1 MGGVVKGYRG
11 AMLVSGLIGM
21 LFFLEGCT
29 SALRHPAVT
38 GPTAPAKK
46 IPPKAHPS
54 GPGMRPYQING
65 QWYYPLATAEGYRR
79 QGLASWYG
87 PAFHGRPTACGE
99 RYDMNGISAA
109 HKTLPLGT
117 WVRVKNLE
125 NGRILDLRIN
135 DRGPFIPGRIIDLS
149 LGAARKLGVAE
160 PGIARVEVVAL
171 AAPPPGAAVVQ
182 ARSPRP
188 ADLGRGH
195 FSVQVGAFGERENA
209 ERLARRL
216 EQVHRNPQ
224 IKPTRSH
231 HQDQILYRVLVGKWA
246 TLAAAEKK
254 VALLK
259 SYGFRD
265 AFTIAEQ

>member
-1 MGGVVKGYRG
+1 VKVCRGGIQV
-11 AMLVSGLIGM
+11 LGLIGV

-29 SALRHPAVT
+29 SALRHPPMTA
-38 GPTAPAKK
+38 PTAPAKK
-46 IPPKAHPS
+46 RPPKAYPS

-79 QGLASWYG
+79 QGIASWYG

-99 RYDMNGISAA
+99 RYEMNGISAA

-149 LGAARKLGVAE
+149 LGAARKLGVEE
-160 PGIARVEVVAL
+160 PGTARVEVVAL
-171 AAPPPGAAVVQ
+171 AALPPGAAVAQ
-182 ARSPRP
+182 ASSPRP
-188 ADLGRGH
+188 ANLIRGH
-195 FSVQVGAFGERENA
+195 FTVQVGAFGERENA

-216 EQVHRNPQ
+216 EQVHRKPQ

-231 HQDQILYRVLVGKWA
+231 HQDRILYRVLVGKWA

>member
-1 MGGVVKGYRG
+1 MGGVVKGYCG
-11 AMLVSGLIGM
+11 GMLAAGLIGM

-29 SALRHPAVT
+29 SVLRHPPVAART
-38 GPTAPAKK
+38 DSAEK
-46 IPPKAHPS
+46 IPPKPRPS

-65 QWYYPLATAEGYRR
+65 QWYYPLATSEGYRR
-79 QGLASWYG
+79 QGIASWYG
-87 PAFHGRPTACGE
+87 LAFHGRPTACGE
-99 RYDMNGISAA
+99 RYDMNAISAA

-117 WVRVKNLE
+117 WVQVKNLE
-125 NGRILDLRIN
+125 NGRNLDLRIN

-149 LGAARKLGVAE
+149 LEAARKLGVAE
-160 PGIARVEVVAL
+160 PGTARVEVVAL
-171 AAPPPGAAVVQ
+171 AAPPPGAAAVRT
-182 ARSPRP
+182 RSPRLV
-188 ADLGRGH
+188 DVGRGH

-231 HQDQILYRVLVGKWA
+231 HQDRILYRVLVGKWA